1 VPENRNLCKFV
12 EQNIINHYPMKA
24 PLLLRIAAIIML
36 LYTAGHTMGYPWTPV
51 PGEQTTAILAAMKGY
66 QFDVMGSMRS
76 YWDFYIGF
84 GLAISGFMI
93 TITVMLWQIGSM
105 AKRGVRGLRPIIMT
119 LFIGFVINLV
129 FDLQYFFIIPTVMA
143 IAITI
148 LVGVAFFLTPTTVQK
163 SDPVAV

>member
-1 VPENRNLCKFV
+1 MLGDQKTLQIRQANLSTTTR
-12 EQNIINHYPMKA
+12 MKA
-24 PLLLRIAAIIML
+24 PLLLRIAAIIMF

-51 PGEQTTAILAAMKGY
+51 PGERSTAIVDAMNGY

-93 TITVMLWQIGSM
+93 TIAVVLWQLGTM
-105 AKRGVRGLRPIIMT
+105 AKRNVSGLRPIIMT
-119 LFIGFVINLV
+119 LFMGFIINV
-129 FDLQYFFIIPTVMA
+129 AFDIWYFFIIPTAMA

-148 LVGVAFFLTPTTVQK
+148 LVGVAFWITPANVEKQ
-163 SDPVAV
+163 